1 MVLPA
6 GSGHYLLAF
15 DDSRV
20 VIGATREPEAGF
32 GYRVTA
38 AGLSEVLAQALAVA
52 PGLGA
57 ATYLET
63 RVGFRPAGPDTR
75 PLLGPAGGVPGLFV
89 ATGLGAEGLTMGP
102 YAGGIAARAAL
113 GLDPG
118 TDLTPFAPLR

>member
-20 VIGATREPEAGF
+20 VVGATREPEAGF

-38 AGLSEVLAQALAVA
+38 AGLSR
-52 PGLGA
+52 GA
-57 ATYLET
+57 
-63 RVGFRPAGPDTR
+63 GAGPGRGPGPRCRGVPGNPGGLPTGGPGHPAAAR
-75 PLLGPAGGVPGLFV
+75 PGRGVPGLV
-89 ATGLGAEGLTMGP
+89 IATGLGAEGLTMGP
-102 YAGGIAARAAL
+102 HAGGIAARAAL

-118 TDLTPFAPLR
+118 TDLTPFDPLR